1 MDILYKICKNN
12 ARTKNKKNDKN
23 KNDISFGESDD

>member
-12 ARTKNKKNDKN
+12 ARTKNKKNDKT
-23 KNDISFGESDD
+23 KNDKSFGACDD